1 MARACMQNYD
11 LEFDAL
17 AHEGAIIASGYNFG
31 TGSSREQTAKKTPMV
46 VAGSFSNTFARNS
59 INNALMT
66 LKLPRLVDKLRQR
79 LPPSKEA
86 PSKEGEQSVLTRR
99 TGWTLT

>member
-1 MARACMQNYD
+1 MARAHMQNYD

-17 AHEGAIIASGYNFG
+17 AHEGVIIVSGYNFG
-31 TGSSREQTAKKTPMV
+31 TGSWREQAAKKIPMV

-59 INNALMT
+59 INSALIT

-79 LPPSKEA
+79 FPLLRKASNLCSRAA
-86 PSKEGEQSVLTRR
+86 PDGR
-99 TGWTLT
+99 